1 LIGAVVAASLCL
13 ATEARSKPVPKSLG
27 DVSLSSQSIGHVNAG
42 RLVHGVR
49 LYCANDKELRCLP
62 GWTHRWGTTDLVTL
76 LRRTGHAVWEKQ
88 HLQLGVGDLS
98 AERGGPIPRHAS
110 HQSGRDV
117 DIAFFVLDANDKNVA
132 SNDYIGFRDD
142 GRAIASPALRFDTKK
157 NWTVVAALVSGP
169 VRVQHIFVSNG
180 LRNLLLAYGRA
191 MGASAD
197 VLARAARAMHQPGG
211 AAPHANH
218 FHVRIACPADS
229 TACIEEPR
237 PAMTATPHHAVTKSK
252 IT

>member
-1 LIGAVVAASLCL
+1 LPR
-13 ATEARSKPVPKSLG
+13 RSRRKAPDGV
-27 DVSLSSQSIGHVNAG
+27 IGHVNAG
-42 RLVHGVR
+42 RLIHGVR
-49 LYCANDKELRCLP
+49 LDCANDKELRCLP
-62 GWTHRWGTTDLVTL
+62 GWTNRWGTTDLVTL
-76 LRRTGHAVWEKQ
+76 LRRTGRAVWDR
-88 HLQLGVGDLS
+88 HHIQLGVGDLS

-117 DIAFFVLDANDKNVA
+117 DIAFFVLDANDKSVA
-132 SNDYIGFRDD
+132 LNDYIGFRDD

-180 LRNLLLAYGRA
+180 LRDLLLAHGRA

-197 VLARAARAMHQPGG
+197 VLDRAARAMHQPSG

-218 FHVRIACPADS
+218 FHVRVACPADS
-229 TACIEEPR
+229 TACIDEPR
-237 PAMTATPHHAVTKSK
+237 RVMKATLHHAATKSK
-252 IT
+252 KT